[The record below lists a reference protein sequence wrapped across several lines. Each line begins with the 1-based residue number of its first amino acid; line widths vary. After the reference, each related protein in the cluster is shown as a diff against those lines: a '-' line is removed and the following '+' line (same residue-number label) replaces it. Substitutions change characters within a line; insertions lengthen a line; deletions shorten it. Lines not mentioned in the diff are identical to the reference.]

1 MPKIERIRSTR
12 RGAFPGAK
20 SGTVVGRLKTTDGR
34 RAYATTAILRDA
46 RTGRFTTPRSER
58 TISRNA
64 VRFAPALKRLA
75 EK

>member
-1 MPKIERIRSTR
+1 MPKIERIRTTR
-12 RGAFPGAK
+12 RGASPSAK

>member
-1 MPKIERIRSTR
+1 MPKIEQIRSTR
-12 RGAFPGAK
+12 RAGVPGAR
-20 SGTVVGRLKTTDGR
+20 SATVVGRLKATDRR
-34 RAYATTAILRDA
+34 RAYATTAVLRDV
-46 RTGRFTTPRSER
+46 RTGRFTTRRSER